1 VPDAAFGARI
11 APVGPSSY
19 GHQCLVRTQRSL
31 ANAYRALWTTRC
43 GLTRAPACS
52 GGMNVVQHMY
62 RLGGVA
68 DRATIIAL
76 TSRKEFDRAVR
87 TGEVVR
93 DGYGRYAVPVADQ
106 ALRAANALSA
116 VVSHRS
122 AALHHGWELKTVPA
136 LPELTAPKGRT
147 FSPAL
152 RAGIDLHRTDLGPD
166 DVEGRTTSIARTL
179 VDCMRSLPFDE
190 ALAVA
195 DSALRHESISPSALL
210 ALAAGVQGPG
220 ARQCR
225 RVAREASGDAANP
238 FESVLR
244 AISLDVPGI
253 CLVPQLEIRAPSF
266 SVQPDL
272 VDRQHR
278 IVAEADSFAWHG
290 DRQALRADCQ
300 RYTNLVVRGWI
311 VVRYSWE
318 DVMHDPAYVRRTL
331 IALAGIVAE
340 RTNRPGSRR
349 IPA

>member
-1 VPDAAFGARI
+1 
-11 APVGPSSY
+11 
-19 GHQCLVRTQRSL
+19 
-31 ANAYRALWTTRC
+31 
-43 GLTRAPACS
+43 
-52 GGMNVVQHMY
+52 
-62 RLGGVA
+62 
-68 DRATIIAL
+68 
-76 TSRKEFDRAVR
+76 
-87 TGEVVR
+87 
-93 DGYGRYAVPVADQ
+93 
-106 ALRAANALSA
+106 
-116 VVSHRS
+116 
-122 AALHHGWELKTVPA
+122 
-136 LPELTAPKGRT
+136 
-147 FSPAL
+147 
-152 RAGIDLHRTDLGPD
+152 
-166 DVEGRTTSIARTL
+166 
-179 VDCMRSLPFDE
+179 MRSLPFDE